1 MFRTSGAEVRTLSP
15 PFLTLNV
22 LATAGVLAPH
32 TTAPTLVLGVHPKR
46 RRTTMKRMKRWS
58 SVLLACLIVTIVA
71 GVASAQVKLRFA
83 HTIGLGD
90 AQTLAAE
97 EFAKKVAQKTNNAIQ
112 IDVFPAGQLGSD
124 PKVMEGVKLG
134 TIDMGMTGNPFFT
147 SYSPE
152 LNVFDLPYLFRD
164 FDHVYK
170 VLDGPMPDDVKG
182 LKIRTTPNPAHLQA
196 FKLLGA
202 NPVPMPFTELYLA
215 LKTGAVDGQENPIAH
230 IYASKFHEVQKY
242 MSLTYHAYTTNVVVM
257 NLKKFQELKPEHQ
270 KAFYEAL
277 QEATVWE
284 RKLNRQFDV
293 EALQKMKAA
302 GVQIEENPDREA
314 FKKIVADATA
324 EEYVK
329 KSGKDVLE
337 RIKNTR

>member
-1 MFRTSGAEVRTLSP
+1 MMRS
-15 PFLTLNV
+15 
-22 LATAGVLAPH
+22 
-32 TTAPTLVLGVHPKR
+32 
-46 RRTTMKRMKRWS
+46 MKRWC
-58 SVLLACLIVTIVA
+58 VLFLACVAVA
-71 GVASAQVKLRFA
+71 GFIGVAGAQTKFRFA

-97 EFAKKVAQKTNNAIQ
+97 EFAKKVAQKTGNAIQ
-112 IDVFPAGQLGSD
+112 IDLFPAGQLGND

-147 SYSPE
+147 SFSPE

-170 VLDGPMPDDVKG
+170 VLDGPIGAEMRLHLEKHGFKVLGGLEIGFRNVTNNKRPIKTPDDLKG
-182 LKIRTTPNPAHLQA
+182 LKLRTTPNPAHLQA
-196 FKLLGA
+196 FRLLGA
-202 NPVPMPFTELYLA
+202 NPVPMPFTEVYLA

-257 NLKKFQELKPEHQ
+257 NLKKFQDLKPEHQ
-270 KAFYEAL
+270 KVLFEAL

-293 EALQKMKAA
+293 EALAKMKAA
-302 GVQIEENPDREA
+302 GMQIEENPDRGA
-314 FKKIVADATA
+314 LQKIVADATA

-329 KSGKDVLE
+329 KFGKDVLE

>member
-1 MFRTSGAEVRTLSP
+1 MES
-15 PFLTLNV
+15 
-22 LATAGVLAPH
+22 
-32 TTAPTLVLGVHPKR
+32 
-46 RRTTMKRMKRWS
+46 MKRWC
-58 SVLLACLIVTIVA
+58 SVLLVCLVVTGVTTGIAC
-71 GVASAQVKLRFA
+71 AQTKLRFA

-97 EFAKKVAQKTNNAIQ
+97 EFAKKVAQKTGNAIQ

-147 SYSPE
+147 SFSPE

-170 VLDGPMPDDVKG
+170 VLDGPIGAEMRVHLEKHGFKALGGLEIGFRNLTNNKKPVRVPDDVKG

-196 FKLLGA
+196 FRLLGA

-324 EEYVK
+324 DEYVK
-329 KSGKDVLE
+329 KFGKDVLE